1 MPFDAGFLAAV
12 THELAP
18 LAGARVDRVLQPDR
32 DNIVLALRSGR
43 EDCRLLICA
52 GSKTPRI
59 QITSRSDEL
68 PLSPPMFCMLL
79 RKHLTGARL
88 ISIEQI
94 GFERAVRLTFDT
106 RDELGFTG
114 RAHLI
119 AELMGRYSNVIL
131 TDADDKIIG
140 ALKIIDFSDSQ
151 IRQIMPGLRYKIPP
165 LQTMTADAS
174 AVFGPSDEPRY
185 KLNPLEAE
193 REVFFSL
200 REHSGLPD
208 DKFITAYYY
217 GISGVVAREI
227 AHRARGDGAERL
239 WEVFSGIAA
248 DIKECRFTPCIVRG
262 EKGELVEF
270 SFLRLTHY
278 GPSYSIAEYSSFG
291 EMMDDF
297 FTERDTAERYRQRA
311 ADLHRLL
318 SNTEARL
325 TKKIGLQQADLAACA
340 DKEKYKAMGDLV
352 TSNLYKLKPGDRVVT
367 LTDYMTDPPSE
378 VTVELDPRLTP
389 VQNAQKYYKKY
400 TKAKSAETA
409 LAEQIRLA
417 RQELEY
423 IAGVSD
429 ALSRARSEAELAEIR
444 RELFEAGYASRM
456 KNHVA
461 QKPTPPKPLRFRTSG
476 GFEVLCGKNNIQNE
490 YITFKLASKKDIWLH
505 VKGMPGSHVVLLCG
519 GKEPSDQDLT
529 EAATIAATYSKAAE
543 GVPAPVDYTQVKN
556 VKKPPGTKPGYV
568 TYKTNRTAYVVP
580 DQELCEKLKIEKA

>member
-1 MPFDAGFLAAV
+1 
-12 THELAP
+12 
-18 LAGARVDRVLQPDR
+18 
-32 DNIVLALRSGR
+32 
-43 EDCRLLICA
+43 
-52 GSKTPRI
+52 
-59 QITSRSDEL
+59 
-68 PLSPPMFCMLL
+68 
-79 RKHLTGARL
+79 
-88 ISIEQI
+88 
-94 GFERAVRLTFDT
+94 
-106 RDELGFTG
+106 
-114 RAHLI
+114 
-119 AELMGRYSNVIL
+119 
-131 TDADDKIIG
+131 
-140 ALKIIDFSDSQ
+140 
-151 IRQIMPGLRYKIPP
+151 
-165 LQTMTADAS
+165 
-174 AVFGPSDEPRY
+174 
-185 KLNPLEAE
+185 
-193 REVFFSL
+193 
-200 REHSGLPD
+200 
-208 DKFITAYYY
+208 
-217 GISGVVAREI
+217 
-227 AHRARGDGAERL
+227 
-239 WEVFSGIAA
+239 
-248 DIKECRFTPCIVRG
+248 
-262 EKGELVEF
+262 
-270 SFLRLTHY
+270 
-278 GPSYSIAEYSSFG
+278 
-291 EMMDDF
+291 
-297 FTERDTAERYRQRA
+297 
-311 ADLHRLL
+311 
-318 SNTEARL
+318 
-325 TKKIGLQQADLAACA
+325 
-340 DKEKYKAMGDLV
+340 
-352 TSNLYKLKPGDRVVT
+352 
-367 LTDYMTDPPSE
+367 MTDPPSE